1 MIQQCWMDLH
11 NEKLDKLRDKLELQ
25 VEKLQKSM
33 KKMLNAPRVLFIDVH
48 RSKYLIL

>member
-33 KKMLNAPRVLFIDVH
+33 KKMLNSSRVCFIYVY
-48 RSKYLIL
+48 RSKYLLL

>member
-33 KKMLNAPRVLFIDVH
+33 KKKMLNSSRVFF
-48 RSKYLIL
+48 Y